1 VVQDGGRVDWGSGL
15 AGEPPRYT
23 GIDIIIT
30 RDGQIS
36 ALYVFLNST
45 PA

>member
-1 VVQDGGRVDWGSGL
+1 MAGVSTGVLGWQ
-15 AGEPPRYT
+15 GEPPRYT